1 MSAYRIGTSSGTF
14 GAMYNDNGTVKYAPI
29 EDGFKDYLEVM
40 NRWYENG
47 LIDADYP
54 ARDMDG
60 VNALITSGTAMI

>member
-1 MSAYRIGTSSGTF
+1 
-14 GAMYNDNGTVKYAPI
+14 MYNDNGTVKYAPI